1 MPRVTNPLNDTQVKN
16 AKAKDKDY
24 SLFDG
29 RGLEI
34 RIKSS
39 GTKIWLFRYAKPDD
53 KTKRTRIQFGEYP
66 VIGLADARAKRQ
78 EAEALLERGIDPFE
92 KRKADEHQKRLE
104 SSSTLEVVAK
114 DWLTEKKKV
123 KKISEDHATDIWR
136 SLEINVFPQLGDTPI
151 SEIGPKMLRLALK
164 PIEESG
170 RLETLRRVCSRINE
184 IMKYARSEELITT
197 NPAEDIG
204 TRFVK
209 PAKQHMP
216 SLKPE
221 RLPEFLAALSNA
233 QIRLETRCLIQ
244 WQLLT
249 MVRPN
254 EAVSAR
260 WCDISIDVPE
270 SDARPS
276 IGMKWVIPAEFMKMK
291 REHEVPLSPEALAIL
306 EVMRSISGHR
316 EYVFPSTKDPRK
328 PMHAQTA
335 NAAIIRM
342 GFGGE
347 LVAHGLRSIARTAI
361 EDIGLFDPIV
371 VESCLAHG
379 KKNEVEAAYNRSNYL
394 VRRRPVMDWWGNY
407 VTEAAKGVL
416 LKGRLRAV
424 NE

>member
-1 MPRVTNPLNDTQVKN
+1 MPRVTKPLNDTQVNN
-16 AKAKDKDY
+16 AKTKDKDY

-29 RGLEI
+29 DGLEL
-34 RIKSS
+34 RIKTN
-39 GTKIWLFRYAKPDD
+39 GAKYWLFRYARPDD
-53 KTKRTRIQFGEYP
+53 KTKRTRMQLGRYP
-66 VIGLADARAKRQ
+66 ALGLADARVKRQ
-78 EAEALLERGIDPFE
+78 EAEALLAKGIDPFE
-92 KRKADEHQKRLE
+92 NKKAEERKKHLE
-104 SSSTLEVVAK
+104 SSSTLEIVAK
-114 DWLTEKKKV
+114 DWLAEKKKV
-123 KKISEDHATDIWR
+123 KNISDDHATDIWR
-136 SLEINVFPQLGDTPI
+136 SLEINILPQLGNTPI
-151 SEIGPKMLRLALK
+151 SDIGPKMLKNALK
-164 PIEESG
+164 PIEDSG
-170 RLETLRRVCSRINE
+170 RLETLRRVCSRLNE
-184 IMKYARSEELITT
+184 IMKFAKTEELITN
-197 NPAEDIG
+197 NPAEDLG
-204 TRFVK
+204 TKFVK

-276 IGMKWVIPAEFMKMK
+276 IGMKWTIPAEFMKMK

-306 EVMRSISGHR
+306 EVMRPISGHR
-316 EYVFPSTKDPRK
+316 EYVFPSTKDPKK

>member
-39 GTKIWLFRYAKPDD
+39 GPKIWLFRYARPDD

-66 VIGLADARAKRQ
+66 ALGLADARVKRQ
-78 EAEALLERGIDPFE
+78 EAEALLAKGIDPFE
-92 KRKADEHQKRLE
+92 NKKAEERKKHLE
-104 SSSTLEVVAK
+104 SSSTLEIVAK
-114 DWLTEKKKV
+114 DWLAEKKKV
-123 KKISEDHATDIWR
+123 KNISDDHAIDIWR
-136 SLEINVFPQLGDTPI
+136 SLEINILPQLGNTPI
-151 SEIGPKMLRLALK
+151 SDIGPKMLKNALK
-164 PIEESG
+164 PIEDSG
-170 RLETLRRVCSRINE
+170 RLETLRRVCSRLNE
-184 IMKYARSEELITT
+184 IMKFAKTEELITN
-197 NPAEDIG
+197 NPAEDLG
-204 TRFVK
+204 TKFVK

-276 IGMKWVIPAEFMKMK
+276 IGMKWTIPAEFMKMK

-306 EVMRSISGHR
+306 EVMRPISGHR
-316 EYVFPSTKDPRK
+316 EYVFPSTKDPKK